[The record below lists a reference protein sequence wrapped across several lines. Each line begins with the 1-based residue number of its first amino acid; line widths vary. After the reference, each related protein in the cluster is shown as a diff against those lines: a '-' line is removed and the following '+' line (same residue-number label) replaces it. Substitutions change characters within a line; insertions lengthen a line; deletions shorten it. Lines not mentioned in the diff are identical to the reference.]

1 MRLHLLLA
9 LALRAAAL
17 VGPLPCRPLRCTS
30 SIAPTRVPLAALSA
44 RSAVVTDMDETL
56 ISKKSTGFVIEFCK
70 QKRAFVRLAFALPL
84 ALLLIP
90 LSKFSRALAVRV
102 MYWLA
107 FRGVR
112 VDVADKIAAGAL
124 QEQYVRDLQDPA
136 ATALLAADDKV
147 VITASPVFMA
157 RPWLERYLGVPAA
170 NVYGAELEQKNGRFT
185 GKVLGE
191 IPISEAK
198 VDLLK
203 NSVAAADGSG
213 RSATATPD
221 RRAFLACDKGVL
233 VHEPAQL
240 IDQLR
245 RQAGV
250 HAGGAIPA
258 TTRRADRSGRRL
270 MVLFGARGR

>member
-17 VGPLPCRPLRCTS
+17 VGPLPSRPLRCTS
-30 SIAPTRVPLAALSA
+30 IAPTRAPLAALSA

-124 QEQYVRDLQDPA
+124 QEQYL
-136 ATALLAADDKV
+136 
-147 VITASPVFMA
+147 S
-157 RPWLERYLGVPAA
+157 
-170 NVYGAELEQKNGRFT
+170 
-185 GKVLGE
+185 
-191 IPISEAK
+191 
-198 VDLLK
+198 
-203 NSVAAADGSG
+203 
-213 RSATATPD
+213 
-221 RRAFLACDKGVL
+221 
-233 VHEPAQL
+233 L
-240 IDQLR
+240 I
-245 RQAGV
+245 
-250 HAGGAIPA
+250 HI
-258 TTRRADRSGRRL
+258 
-270 MVLFGARGR
+270 

>member
-30 SIAPTRVPLAALSA
+30 SIAPTRAPLAALSA

-203 NSVAAADGSG
+203 NSVAAADGVTSVG
-213 RSATATPD
+213 YGDHPTDVP
-221 RRAFLACDKGVL
+221 FLLACDKGVL
-233 VHEPAQL
+233 VHEPAQPIDPNFGDKLVYTPAAPFPPAKLDAL
-240 IDQLR
+240 IDWD
-245 RQAGV
+245 V
-250 HAGGAIPA
+250 
-258 TTRRADRSGRRL
+258 D
-270 MVLFGARGR
+270 